1 MLQRIQTVWLLA
13 ASACGLLSLKA
24 SFFIG
29 SISTEAASNFTG
41 MNDLLIMILTIV
53 AATVAFI
60 AIFLYMTRPIQ
71 LKMILAAFILNIT
84 VLVLY
89 FLAFK
94 KYTTGG
100 IALGS
105 MASFAIPVFLILAGS
120 GIYKDD
126 KLVKSLDR
134 LR

>member
-1 MLQRIQTVWLLA
+1 MLQRIQTVWLLV
-13 ASACGLLSLKA
+13 ASACGFLSLKA

-41 MNDLLIMILTIV
+41 MNDLLIMILSIISATI
-53 AATVAFI
+53 AFV
-60 AIFLYMTRPIQ
+60 AIFLYMTRPLQ
-71 LKMILAAFILNIT
+71 FKMILAAFILNAV

-105 MASFAIPVFLILAGS
+105 VASFAIPILLVLAGA

>member
-13 ASACGLLSLKA
+13 ASACGFLSLKA
-24 SFFIG
+24 NFFIG

>member
-41 MNDLLIMILTIV
+41 MNDLLIMILTII

-60 AIFLYMTRPIQ
+60 AIFFYMTSGLYGRN
-71 LKMILAAFILNIT
+71 KLATPNGISFNWISVVLLRLLYKCVNNNKPACLIT
-84 VLVLY
+84 GY
-89 FLAFK
+89 AAN
-94 KYTTGG
+94 G
-100 IALGS
+100 
-105 MASFAIPVFLILAGS
+105 FADVT
-120 GIYKDD
+120 
-126 KLVKSLDR
+126 
-134 LR
+134 